1 MDFMVSNTKYKWYR
15 YKLYL
20 KVHFLSCLHV
30 CYYQNVFFMIETEDC
45 NLTLQTFFWKGGG
58 VYWLVIESSA
68 AVNLDN
74 FID

>member
-1 MDFMVSNTKYKWYR
+1 MIEIQIVLGSALFIMLTCM
-15 YKLYL
+15 L
-20 KVHFLSCLHV
+20 LSEC
-30 CYYQNVFFMIETEDC
+30 FFMIETDDC

>member
-1 MDFMVSNTKYKWYR
+1 MLTCM
-15 YKLYL
+15 L
-20 KVHFLSCLHV
+20 LSEC
-30 CYYQNVFFMIETEDC
+30 FFMIETDDC